1 MTSEQGNVV
10 EYALQSSFPLLLD
23 RFMGYPRTLA
33 RLVPSS
39 VCSPAPSR
47 SAAASSGMTEHEVRD
62 DRKVSGVRGW
72 GASMDDVHIIF
83 GISDPHPRYVRKG
96 IFCLSAD

>member
-1 MTSEQGNVV
+1 MTAEQGNVV

-33 RLVPSS
+33 RLV
-39 VCSPAPSR
+39 PSR